1 MTYKEIYSSLIDET
15 LRLLGG
21 PHPGETWCDAAERIG
36 AQIMSPEV
44 PNIHNLE
51 SDLEA
56 VAVQAGDRTQEAR
69 LARNIIQNLK
79 AAKDMPAKHREYLCC
94 DPTEQLDQIAE
105 SLERESQTVA
115 SYHLMEIL
123 GSESELQHQLEQRT
137 GAAIRLQVTP
147 ADSNIVIQEK
157 LSFGKKTMWVT
168 TRLLPMITVWR
179 AD

>member
-21 PHPGETWCDAAERIG
+21 PRPGETWCDAAERIG
-36 AQIMSPEV
+36 TQIMSPEV

-56 VAVQAGDRTQEAR
+56 VAVQAGDRTPEAR
-69 LARNIIQNLK
+69 LARNVIQNLK
-79 AAKDMPAKHREYLCC
+79 AAKNMPAKHQEYLYC
-94 DPTEQLDQIAE
+94 DPAEQLDQIAK
-105 SLERESQTVA
+105 SLEEDTRTVA
-115 SYHLMEIL
+115 SYHLLEIL
-123 GSESELQHQLEQRT
+123 GSESELKRQIEQRT

-147 ADSNIVIQEK
+147 ADSNVVLQEK

-179 AD
+179 ED